1 MARSQAQIHLE
12 KQCGM
17 AGSQPGPWLWQ
28 CPRSHLFSTPLMLL
42 LCRAC
47 WSFDGHVT
55 VCLSMSGSCPVLH
68 YVMQCPFKSICSEFK
83 LKIFCEL
90 PTPLPLVHDH
100 WLLHCWT
107 GGVPTINFSAW
118 KSSTPSACY
127 HWESP
132 TTPILTCGR
141 KCLFIGSV
149 FADKTEL
156 WP

>member
-1 MARSQAQIHLE
+1 MINHDTSWYIMIYQEISRHIMIYHDKSPGARQGTGIVNSWEICHRVNRL
-12 KQCGM
+12 
-17 AGSQPGPWLWQ
+17 P
-28 CPRSHLFSTPLMLL
+28 F
-42 LCRAC
+42 
-47 WSFDGHVT
+47 
-55 VCLSMSGSCPVLH
+55 CLSMPGSCRVLN

-107 GGVPTINFSAW
+107 GDDPTINFSAW
-118 KSSTPSACY
+118 KSSTLSACY

-141 KCLFIGSV
+141 KHFFIGSV